1 MIRKYLVYI
10 GLLKKENSTNQVQIP
25 VQNNY
30 VPSSTI
36 KVAERYLSYL
46 KEISNYQKDRRTT
59 IENKNSQL
67 VGQASIVTSIFALF
81 VPLLI
86 NSFSSI
92 NLWFKIIISFVFI
105 LVLFHYSL
113 SLYFAFKSLKIKN
126 YRYPTRSTATL
137 TKPNRA
143 NSELK
148 FINTE
153 IEDLIYIINHTT
165 PLDNQKGENL
175 IYGARS
181 FELANFGFGIMTIL
195 IILSTFVMKKEVQEL
210 RINNLKEINLSI
222 PDTLNT
228 KLIDFKTINSLT
240 IKIDSLENKIKIE
253 NKKGK

>member
-10 GLLKKENSTNQVQIP
+10 GLLKKESSTNQSQTPI
-25 VQNNY
+25 QNNY
-30 VPSSTI
+30 VPSSII

-86 NSFSSI
+86 NSFSGI
-92 NLWFKIIISFVFI
+92 NLWVKIIISFVFI

-113 SLYFAFKSLKIKN
+113 SLYFAFKTLKIKN
-126 YRYPTRSTATL
+126 YRYPTRSTTTL
-137 TKPNRA
+137 TKSNRA

-210 RINNLKEINLSI
+210 KINNLKEINLSI
-222 PDTLNT
+222 PDTFNT
-228 KLIDFKTINSLT
+228 KLIDFKTIDSLT

-253 NKKGK
+253 NKN